1 MFMTMFVTP
10 CHESFSH
17 RVTKTLRES
26 FFSSPCLF
34 ASVAIFFHGK
44 DHKEELFISF
54 VVHGFLLVVVMVLP
68 FFTMLLRVVISF
80 SGTGNSGK
88 QS

>member
-26 FFSSPCLF
+26 FFSSPCLC

-54 VVHGFLLVVVMVLP
+54 VVHGFLLFAGCSNGSP
-68 FFTMLLRVVISF
+68 FFYNAFEGRYFIF
-80 SGTGNSGK
+80 RNW
-88 QS
+88 Q